1 MRSLVP
7 LTSAFWTLYLAFLS
21 ERLILKS
28 SVPHQVQ
35 LCAQSV
41 SKSVTGRRKPG
52 EGGWSRDGRAG
63 GLWPGSWAVRWRRGL
78 VWRLSALQTGGPGPP
93 PGRSRATTRPVQ
105 PMNWR
110 LFSVCMEVFWDLSL
124 PTSEQE
130 LRAIKIEMFSK
141 LCSSPLE
148 IMITNK
154 LTLSRELSLPKC
166 KLWVTKN
173 GLKFKVTF

>member
-52 EGGWSRDGRAG
+52 EGGWSRDGAG
-63 GLWPGSWAVRWRRGL
+63 RWPLAWELSCAVVAWVSVEAQCPADGWSW
-78 VWRLSALQTGGPGPP
+78 
-93 PGRSRATTRPVQ
+93 ATTRPVQ

-141 LCSSPLE
+141 LCSGPLE

-154 LTLSRELSLPKC
+154 LTLSRELSLSRC